1 MTLGL
6 SVSCFLVYRMSIVYT
21 NKFLVYMFVGILYS
35 FWVIKIKYRAIV
47 LCNTAIKRLAMNTSF
62 IEKQSQLIDE
72 LKNISTEGQNQET
85 LNIDLLDATGVLEKI
100 NAEDEKVASIVKG
113 IIPQIAKAVDHVVQA
128 FSKGGRLIY
137 IGAGTSGRLGVLDA
151 AECPPTFSVSD
162 QQVIGIIAGGEK
174 AIQKAVEGAE
184 DSEIFAIDDL
194 KAVDL
199 SANDVLVGIA
209 ASGRTPYVISAMNY
223 GKTVGATVVGIS
235 CSYNEKFDQA
245 NDINLCAI
253 VGAEALTGS
262 TRMKS
267 GTAQKL
273 ILNMLSTASMIRS
286 GKSYKNLMI
295 DVNASNEKLY
305 ARAVRIVMQATDCDY
320 DCAKQALDSAKNNAK
335 LATLMILTGLSVEQ
349 ARASLIDNNGF
360 LRKAVEQTKN

>member
-1 MTLGL
+1 
-6 SVSCFLVYRMSIVYT
+6 
-21 NKFLVYMFVGILYS
+21 
-35 FWVIKIKYRAIV
+35 
-47 LCNTAIKRLAMNTSF
+47 MNTSL
-62 IEKQSQLIDE
+62 IEKQSQLIAE
-72 LKNISTEGQNQET
+72 LKNISTEGQNPDT
-85 LNIDLLDATGVLEKI
+85 LDIDLLDARGVLEKI
-100 NAEDEKVASIVKG
+100 NAEDQKVADVVKG
-113 IIPQIAKAVDHVVQA
+113 IIPQIAKAVDEIVQA
-128 FSKGGRLIY
+128 FENGGRLVY

-162 QQVIGIIAGGEK
+162 KQVLGIIAGGSK
-174 AIQKAVEGAE
+174 AIRKAVEGAE
-184 DSEIFAIDDL
+184 DSELLAVEDL
-194 KAVDL
+194 KAADL
-199 SANDVLVGIA
+199 SEKDVLVGIA

-223 GKTVGATVVGIS
+223 GKSVGATVVGVS
-235 CSYNEKFDQA
+235 CSYNEKFAQA

-320 DCAKQALDSAKNNAK
+320 DCAKQALDEAQNNAK
-335 LATLMILTGLSVEQ
+335 LATLMILTGVSVEE
-349 ARASLIDNNGF
+349 ASISLTKNNGF
-360 LRKAVEQTKN
+360 LRNAVEQSEK

>member
-1 MTLGL
+1 
-6 SVSCFLVYRMSIVYT
+6 
-21 NKFLVYMFVGILYS
+21 
-35 FWVIKIKYRAIV
+35 
-47 LCNTAIKRLAMNTSF
+47 MNTSLVN
-62 IEKQSQLIDE
+62 KQSRLIDE
-72 LKNISTEGQNQET
+72 LNKISTEGQNQDT
-85 LNIDLLDATGVLEKI
+85 LDIDLLDSKGILEKI
-100 NAEDEKVASIVKG
+100 NTEDQKVASVVKD
-113 IIPQIAKAVDHVVQA
+113 IIPNVAKAVDKIVEA
-128 FSKGGRLIY
+128 FEKGGRLIY

-162 QQVIGIIAGGEK
+162 KQVVGIIAGGEQ
-174 AIQKAVEGAE
+174 AIKKAVEGAE
-184 DSEIFAIDDL
+184 DSEEFAIEDL
-194 KAVDL
+194 KAANL
-199 SANDVLVGIA
+199 SAKDVLIGIA

-223 GKTVGATVVGIS
+223 GKSVGATVVGVS

-245 NDINLCAI
+245 NDINLCAM

-295 DVNASNEKLY
+295 DVSASNEKLY

-320 DCAKQALDSAKNNAK
+320 DSAKQALEQAENNAK
-335 LATLMILTGLSVEQ
+335 LATLMILTDLSIDQ
-349 ARASLIDNNGF
+349 ARASLVKNNGF
-360 LRKAVEQTKN
+360 LRKAVEQTEN

>member
-1 MTLGL
+1 
-6 SVSCFLVYRMSIVYT
+6 
-21 NKFLVYMFVGILYS
+21 
-35 FWVIKIKYRAIV
+35 
-47 LCNTAIKRLAMNTSF
+47 MNTSL

-72 LKNISTEGQNQET
+72 LKQISTEGQNPDT
-85 LNIDLLDATGVLEKI
+85 LDIDLLDAIGVLEKI
-100 NAEDEKVASIVKG
+100 NVEDQKVAGVVKD
-113 IIPQIAKAVDHVVQA
+113 IIPQIAKAVDETVQA
-128 FSKGGRLIY
+128 FKNGGRLVY

-162 QQVIGIIAGGEK
+162 KQVLGIIAGGSK
-174 AIQKAVEGAE
+174 AIRKAVEGAE
-184 DSEIFAIDDL
+184 DSELLAVEDL
-194 KAVDL
+194 RAANL
-199 SANDVLVGIA
+199 SEKDVLVGIA

-223 GKTVGATVVGIS
+223 GKSVGATVVGVS

-245 NDINLCAI
+245 NDINLCAV

-267 GTAQKL
+267 GTAQKF

-305 ARAVRIVMQATDCDY
+305 ARAVRIVMQATDCNY
-320 DCAKQALDSAKNNAK
+320 DCAKQALDEAQNNAK
-335 LATLMILTGLSVEQ
+335 LATLMILTGISVEQ
-349 ARASLIDNNGF
+349 ARISLTKNNGF
-360 LRKAVEQTKN
+360 LRNAVEQSEK